1 MGEFEVFGGET
12 SGLGAIFNFDDIAG
26 FGVEGR
32 DIDLATIDL
41 DVAVGNE
48 LASTASGVGEA
59 EAEDHVIESGF
70 EELEENFPGDAA
82 FIGGDVKVATELAFE
97 DTILV
102 AKLLFFAEGDGV
114 FALLAAG
121 ALWSVHAGAVI
132 FPFEGFG
139 RAEEGDAEAAADF

>member
-1 MGEFEVFGGET
+1 MGEFEIFGGET
-12 SGLGAIFNFDDIAG
+12 PGLRAVFNFDDIAG
-26 FGVEGR
+26 FGVERR

-41 DVAVGNE
+41 DMAVGDE
-48 LASTASGVGEA
+48 LASAASGVGES
-59 EAEDHVIESGF
+59 EAEDDVIESGF
-70 EELEENFPGDAA
+70 EELEENFAGDAT
-82 FIGGDVKVATELAFE
+82 FIGGDVKVATKLAFE
-97 DTILV
+97 DAVLV

>member
-1 MGEFEVFGGET
+1 MGKLPIHGKAQKR
-12 SGLGAIFNFDDIAG
+12 LHRGAARRP
-26 FGVEGR
+26 EAR
-32 DIDLATIDL
+32 AR
-41 DVAVGNE
+41 
-48 LASTASGVGEA
+48 VGEA

-70 EELEENFPGDAA
+70 EELEEDFAGDAA
-82 FIGGDVKVATELAFE
+82 FIGGDVKVATELALE
-97 DTILV
+97 DTVVV